1 MMRKTLTCF
10 LLILASLGWSG
21 NISAQQTDH
30 KLPQLLIRLDD
41 IGMNHSVNM
50 AAKKV
55 AETGMPVSVSLQ
67 FACPWYQ
74 EAVDILKKYPNVCIG
89 VHLTLTNEWK
99 GYRWGPVLGRSA
111 VPSLVDSNGYF
122 YQATRAF
129 NRSGY
134 KMD

>member
-1 MMRKTLTCF
+1 SHLKIMKTACKFFTIIF
-10 LLILASLGWSG
+10 LLIACTEIG
-21 NISAQQTDH
+21 SAQTSAD

-50 AAKKV
+50 AAQKV

-74 EAVDILKKYPNVCIG
+74 EAVDILKHYPNVTIG

-99 GYRWGPVLGRSA
+99 NYRWG
-111 VPSLVDSNGYF
+111 
-122 YQATRAF
+122 
-129 NRSGY
+129 
-134 KMD
+134 

>member
-1 MMRKTLTCF
+1 MMRKTLTCC
-10 LLILASLGWSG
+10 LLILTGVGWSD
-21 NISAQQTDH
+21 SLFAQQTAN

-50 AAKKV
+50 AAKAV

-74 EAVDILKKYPNVCIG
+74 EAVEILKKYPNVTIG

-99 GYRWGPVLGRSA
+99 NYRWG
-111 VPSLVDSNGYF
+111 
-122 YQATRAF
+122 
-129 NRSGY
+129 
-134 KMD
+134 